1 VVEFNKINFIGD
13 DSTEAH
19 NDGSTV
25 KNGMNVSGNFGR
37 DVVWSGLRCCQT
49 CMNNPCVIAV
59 GRKSAVSTTGSANS
73 GESEGPF
80 TQRRLASNSRAALQ
94 RLDTRAGFL
103 PASILVLTC
112 IIQPPSRLGTSIS
125 DQRIYPSGL
134 SYCNSTSI
142 WVLYFLSHCWRC
154 LAWALYVNPAFQM

>member
-1 VVEFNKINFIGD
+1 VVVFNEINFIGD

-59 GRKSAVSTTGSANS
+59 GRRSAVSTTASACQQQPRGSS
-73 GESEGPF
+73 TS
-80 TQRRLASNSRAALQ
+80 RLSCPLLLSLYS
-94 RLDTRAGFL
+94 
-103 PASILVLTC
+103 PASSNL
-112 IIQPPSRLGTSIS
+112 PSRLGTSIS

>member
-1 VVEFNKINFIGD
+1 VVVFNEINFIGD

-59 GRKSAVSTTGSANS
+59 GRSRQSAPQARPTRESQRDHSRSVGLPATAARLFNVSTLVPA
-73 GESEGPF
+73 
-80 TQRRLASNSRAALQ
+80 
-94 RLDTRAGFL
+94 
-103 PASILVLTC
+103 ASILVLTC

>member
-1 VVEFNKINFIGD
+1 VVVFNEINFIGD

-59 GRKSAVSTTGSANS
+59 GRRSAVSTTGSANS

-94 RLDTRAGFL
+94 RLDSRARCFYPCTHL
-103 PASILVLTC
+103 HHPTSQVVLGHQSVINVSTHQDYLIAIALQYGC
-112 IIQPPSRLGTSIS
+112 STF
-125 DQRIYPSGL
+125 YPIAGG
-134 SYCNSTSI
+134 
-142 WVLYFLSHCWRC
+142 
-154 LAWALYVNPAFQM
+154 A